1 MLFRVLWFVFVYL
14 TAGTVITS
22 LCIAIIG
29 NDANKYDNK
38 VITFSILVWPVMLA
52 MIVFGL
58 LTGIAIKFGKNLK
71 KK

>member
-14 TAGTVITS
+14 TAGTVITG

-29 NDANKYDNK
+29 DDANKYDNK
-38 VITFSILVWPVMLA
+38 VITVSILVWPVMLA

-58 LTGIAIKFGKNLK
+58 LTGIAIKLGENFTK
-71 KK
+71 K

>member
-14 TAGTVITS
+14 TAGTVITG

-29 NDANKYDNK
+29 DDANKYENK
-38 VITFSILVWPVMLA
+38 VITFSILIWPVMLA

-58 LTGIAIKFGKNLK
+58 LTGIAIKLGENLTK
-71 KK
+71 K

>member
-38 VITFSILVWPVMLA
+38 VITLSILVWPVMLA

-58 LTGIAIKFGKNLK
+58 LTGIAIKLGENLTK
-71 KK
+71 K

>member
-1 MLFRVLWFVFVYL
+1 MIFRVLWFVFVYL
-14 TAGTVITS
+14 TAGTVITG

-29 NDANKYDNK
+29 DDANKYDNK

-58 LTGIAIKFGKNLK
+58 LTGIAIKLGENLTK
-71 KK
+71 K

>member
-29 NDANKYDNK
+29 DDANKYDNK
-38 VITFSILVWPVMLA
+38 VITLSILVWPVMLA

-58 LTGIAIKFGKNLK
+58 LTGIAIKLGENLTK
-71 KK
+71 K

>member
-29 NDANKYDNK
+29 DDANKYDNK
-38 VITFSILVWPVMLA
+38 VITVSILVWPVMLA

-58 LTGIAIKFGKNLK
+58 LTGIAIKLGENLTK
-71 KK
+71 K

>member
-1 MLFRVLWFVFVYL
+1 MIFRVLWFVFVYL

-29 NDANKYDNK
+29 DDANKYENK

-58 LTGIAIKFGKNLK
+58 LTGIAIKLGENFTK
-71 KK
+71 K

>member
-14 TAGTVITS
+14 TAGTVITG

-29 NDANKYDNK
+29 DDANKYDNK
-38 VITFSILVWPVMLA
+38 VITVSILVWPVMLA

-58 LTGIAIKFGKNLK
+58 LTGIAIKLGENLTK
-71 KK
+71 K